1 MRFLRRRPPPPPS
14 SNLTATLT
22 GHSRA
27 VNAVG
32 FSPDGRVLASGSADT
47 TVILW
52 DVTDPAHP
60 DQRATLAHPRPERGT
75 SRGGVRAVG
84 FSADGRL
91 LASGSADRTVALWDV
106 TDPAHP
112 DQRATLTGASGS
124 HGTGLRSGAV
134 RFSPDGRLLA
144 CDAGGK
150 TVTLWDVADPGHPA
164 QIATIRRRF
173 GTGTNVNEAATVTA
187 VAFSP
192 DGRLLAT
199 GSGQTDSNQ
208 YMTASSGA
216 VVLWDVTDPAHPVQ
230 TARLLAGGVW
240 VRAVAFSPD
249 GRVLASGKGATVN
262 LWDVTDPV
270 HPAAA
275 AALIGHGGE
284 VLGVAFSPDGQL
296 LASCGA
302 DTTVRLWEM
311 G

>member
-1 MRFLRRRPPPPPS
+1 
-14 SNLTATLT
+14 
-22 GHSRA
+22 

-60 DQRATLAHPRPERGT
+60 DQRAVLAHRYGLYLTAR
-75 SRGGVRAVG
+75 VQ
-84 FSADGRL
+84 
-91 LASGSADRTVALWDV
+91 TVA
-106 TDPAHP
+106 
-112 DQRATLTGASGS
+112 
-124 HGTGLRSGAV
+124 
-134 RFSPDGRLLA
+134 FSPDGRLLA
-144 CDAGGK
+144 AGAGPARNA
-150 TVTLWDVADPGHPA
+150 VVLWDVADPGHPA